1 MISVSVWGVF
11 FFSLRFHMWVRLCN
25 IYLCLISLSIMSLLL
40 SKIARSKVFFTWG
53 NDLKKNTV
61 RPSLVHLCML
71 SHFSWVQLCT
81 IPWTVAHQAPLSM
94 GVSRQ
99 AYWSR
104 LPYPPPGDLPHPG
117 VKPMSLTSPVLA
129 GGFFTAGAI
138 WEAQTQKGLI
148 TKEFTCS

>member
-71 SHFSWVQLCT
+71 SHQSGPTLYNPMDRSPPGSSVHGSL
-81 IPWTVAHQAPLSM
+81 
-94 GVSRQ
+94 RQ

-129 GGFFTAGAI
+129 GGFFTTGAI
-138 WEAQTQKGLI
+138 WEAQTQKRLI

>member
-71 SHFSWVQLCT
+71 SHFSRVRLCT

-94 GVSRQ
+94 GVS
-99 AYWSR
+99 
-104 LPYPPPGDLPHPG
+104 DKHTG
-117 VKPMSLTSPVLA
+117 VGCHTLLQGTSPTQGSNPCLLRLLYWQA
-129 GGFFTAGAI
+129 GSLLLVPSGKPKPR
-138 WEAQTQKGLI
+138 KGW
-148 TKEFTCS
+148 